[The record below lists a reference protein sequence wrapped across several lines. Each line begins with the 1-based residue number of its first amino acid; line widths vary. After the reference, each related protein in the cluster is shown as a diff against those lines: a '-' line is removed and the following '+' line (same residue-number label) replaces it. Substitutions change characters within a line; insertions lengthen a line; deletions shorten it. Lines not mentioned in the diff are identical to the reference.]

1 METPSSM
8 RRVTR
13 SQTSAASKSIPMGK
27 KDEAETVIPRSSRK
41 GKTDRSALVDITND
55 SPIVGLAL
63 ENLDTPSSVAKNYAR
78 PKQTPGSGE
87 ALLRG
92 QVKTLL
98 QKIEEG
104 TELMKLPFEQ
114 RPFRLFQGLTDSP
127 ALGHLAPTPANTPQ
141 VENLFN
147 SEEIHIKEGSIIT
160 EESNDNMKKEEAL
173 ESPITRAL
181 LFDSPGKSDVSGS
194 SKITYEMS
202 SKSIDDDNSSVWSV
216 LVNASSQGE
225 EEEDGEVCKQEY
237 EEEEKDHEGEEID
250 ELCEGLSRICV
261 EENGIRAFMGRHTR
275 FVYNSDD
282 EIEGEEEVALSVSPS
297 VLRLKGLPTPEGK
310 HLRFNEDEVEE
321 Q

>member
-13 SQTSAASKSIPMGK
+13 SQTKNICISKGK
-27 KDEAETVIPRSSRK
+27 KDEAEMVLPRSSRK
-41 GKTDRSALVDITND
+41 GTTDRSALVDITNG

-63 ENLDTPSSVAKNYAR
+63 ENLDTPSSVDKNCAR

-104 TELMKLPFEQ
+104 TELMKQ
-114 RPFRLFQGLTDSP
+114 RPCPCFQGPTDSP
-127 ALGHLAPTPANTPQ
+127 ALGLLAPTPANTPQ
-141 VENLFN
+141 AENLSN
-147 SEEIHIKEGSIIT
+147 SEEFDIKEDSIIT
-160 EESNDNMKKEEAL
+160 EVSNDNLKKEGAL
-173 ESPITRAL
+173 ESTESSITRAL
-181 LFDSPGKSDVSGS
+181 LFESPGKSDVSGS
-194 SKITYEMS
+194 SVFSSEITYEIS
-202 SKSIDDDNSSVWSV
+202 SKSIDEDNPSVWSV
-216 LVNASSQGE
+216 QSNASSHE
-225 EEEDGEVCKQEY
+225 EEEEYSEVYKQEY
-237 EEEEKDHEGEEID
+237 EEEQEHYEGGEID

-261 EENGIRAFMGRHTR
+261 EGKGIPPFVGRHTR

-282 EIEGEEEVALSVSPS
+282 EIEGEEVAPSVSPS

-310 HLRFNEDEVEE
+310 HLRFNEEDVED